1 MLKKGQ
7 SRTSDG
13 YPRIRRCPPV
23 VPGPGAGAG
32 NKSNQGAVQLLQP
45 DLWPHY
51 TAASAAPAAP
61 AAPAAAHVT
70 P

>member
-1 MLKKGQ
+1 MVILEYED
-7 SRTSDG
+7 S
-13 YPRIRRCPPV
+13 PPV

-51 TAASAAPAAP
+51 TTAASAAPAAP